1 MSRCSPPAVVEGMKI
16 VCESD
21 LVPACCGKAG
31 NAMVCVTGVAYG
43 AGACPEGYTEG
54 KACCK

>member
-1 MSRCSPPAVVEGMKI
+1 MSRCSSPAVVEGMSI

-21 LVPACCGKAG
+21 LVPACCGEAG
-31 NAMVCVTGVAYG
+31 HAIVCVTDVKYG
-43 AGACPEGYTEG
+43 EAACPAGYLEG